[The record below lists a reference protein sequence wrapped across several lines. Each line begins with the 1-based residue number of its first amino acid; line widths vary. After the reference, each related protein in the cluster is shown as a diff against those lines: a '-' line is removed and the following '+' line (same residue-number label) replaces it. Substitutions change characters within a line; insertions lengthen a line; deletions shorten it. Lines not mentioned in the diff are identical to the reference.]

1 METKNNKV
9 FLETIHRKLGFCS
22 TTYVDP
28 VGLSGGLALWWK
40 IEVDIDIE
48 TSSKNIVHTIISDK
62 SNSSVWAASFIY
74 GSPNREGRDQV
85 WDDLMG
91 IGRTEILPWLCIG
104 NFNEIL
110 SSEDKMGGNNPNP
123 ARFTSFHGMLSV
135 CGLFDLGFKGPKFT
149 WRNNRRDGD
158 LIMERIDMAFANAK
172 WRELHN
178 QAMVF
183 VDAAIGSDHNPLILN
198 TSFPMQ
204 KVGKPFRFE
213 SFWTTKESCKSIIEE
228 AWAVEYEG
236 TKMVKVCKKLRGCK
250 EKLKKKLELG
260 FNPDYLVTEKIIK
273 GKLEDLW
280 QKDAMFWHQ
289 RSRIKWLQMGDK
301 NSRFFHLSTIQRRQ
315 RNQIVKLK
323 DDSDLW
329 KTEANDIAV
338 FVERVL
344 GCSTLEELYWDLES
358 PSKLSWSF
366 ISLRKIESYVYE
378 EKNYVLD
385 SQLMRNYM
393 QVKIGKEKDLEATL
407 QRLRGKDADVSQEA
421 AEIRD
426 YFEIVQQLPKARF
439 LDMFQRK
446 YAHSLTVALMVKSS
460 FYKFVTFEVPK
471 TLSFLNCHEH
481 NLNQNKDLTAILVFS
496 GIQLLPLDIK
506 GSAGSLIT
514 FCNWA
519 SAWVVS
525 YGYIFILD
533 WNPAGTFFILAGICA
548 STVVFVAKL
557 VPETKGRTLE
567 EIQASLTLFT

>member
-338 FVERVL
+338 VYFVGNLVTWR
-344 GCSTLEELYWDLES
+344 TLAIIGIIPCMVQVVGVFFIPEL
-358 PSKLSWSF
+358 
-366 ISLRKIESYVYE
+366 
-378 EKNYVLD
+378 
-385 SQLMRNYM
+385 
-393 QVKIGKEKDLEATL
+393 VKIGKEKDLEATL

-496 GIQLLPLDIK
+496 GIQLYVATAVGCRVRVTDSHANTLLPLDIK